1 MQDKSSNN
9 TILIVLLTIA
19 AVGGGLYFYNNYI
32 EPRQDG
38 PLVQQSGSPALA
50 GLRAC

>member
-38 PLVQQSGSPALA
+38 PLERA
-50 GLRAC
+50 GEKLDDAIKHK